1 MVDWVT
7 VRQLLP
13 HYVALA
19 VILLVVLTGLRLAVP
34 DLSFWIRLGI
44 ALLIGL
50 VYPPIVRALGY
61 APEVWE

>member
-1 MVDWVT
+1 MVDWET

-50 VYPPIVRALGY
+50 VYPPLVRALGY
-61 APEVWE
+61 APDVWE

>member
-1 MVDWVT
+1 MVDWET

-50 VYPPIVRALGY
+50 VYPPLVRALGY

>member
-1 MVDWVT
+1 MVDAET

-19 VILLVVLTGLRLAVP
+19 VILLFVFAALRFAVP

-44 ALLIGL
+44 ALVIGFL
-50 VYPPIVRALGY
+50 YPTVVRALGY
-61 APEVWE
+61 APEIWE